1 MMQNSKVQRI
11 IDNIITRA
19 TDVQIVS
26 DVALNLEQIE
36 LLFGLNRFCVDQL
49 LSNPEVVRDPRK
61 LIYMTN
67 QEMKYALVAICLAGN
82 LINPMRKHREDLR
95 FFLDNIAVTTEDNN
109 IRQVSFG
116 KISPYDVQDAIYFDI
131 IEDWKIY
138 RDKEGQGII
147 TLIDDKTN
155 LVRLDGFEA
164 GGNPLYEFARFHRK
178 YTEKEHRKQER
189 AQEEVQI
196 AFRNEM
202 ARTIANKVTEQQ
214 LLEGKN
220 PMELMEM
227 LFAPQQRKSQTGINR
242 ISGQSKVD
250 REIEQNILLMLED
263 KSEAED

>member
-1 MMQNSKVQRI
+1 
-11 IDNIITRA
+11 
-19 TDVQIVS
+19 
-26 DVALNLEQIE
+26 
-36 LLFGLNRFCVDQL
+36 
-49 LSNPEVVRDPRK
+49 
-61 LIYMTN
+61 MTN
-67 QEMKYALVAICLAGN
+67 QEMKYALTAICLAGN

-109 IRQVSFG
+109 IRYINFG
-116 KISPYDVQDAIYFDI
+116 KINPYDVQDAIYYDI
-131 IEDWKIY
+131 VEDWKIY

-147 TLIDDKTN
+147 TLMDDKTN
-155 LVRLDGFEA
+155 LVRIDGFEA

-189 AQEEVQI
+189 AREEAQI

-227 LFAPQQRKSQTGINR
+227 LFAPTTRKSQADVKR
-242 ISGQSKVD
+242 IAGQSKVD
-250 REIEQNILLMLED
+250 QEIERNILLMLED
-263 KSEAED
+263 KSDT